1 MEKTAKFIAGSVIG
15 AFIVFITLVIMAL
28 TKTGFA
34 IVNDGERGVMKSGTM
49 YEMDELN
56 PGYHFFVPIW
66 QTVDVQTIRPK
77 LINYSTAESA
87 LEDTDLLIFEP
98 VIEGLDNKGIPVKLA
113 LSIEIRP
120 VDTQLA
126 EMYKED
132 GDFEN
137 SFYKKVKQPNR
148 EAVQATISRFSVDT
162 IMDKRAEVE
171 KTLTD
176 IIMQSYA
183 RNPYF
188 KLETVNLKDIVVPE
202 AIRTKQLDVQAAKQD
217 SLKAAELIVKSEN
230 EAKSEA
236 AKALGIA
243 DKKRIESQ
251 GIADAILIEA
261 SAKAKANKL
270 IAESI
275 TDKVLQADAI
285 QAWERGGSKVP
296 TVGGTIPFIGKIE
309 DLQNIAK

>member
-1 MEKTAKFIAGSVIG
+1 MEKTARLIAGLAVGGVIL
-15 AFIVFITLVIMAL
+15 FITLVIMAL

-34 IVNDGERGVMKSGTM
+34 IVNDGERGVMKSGTKYDM
-49 YEMDELN
+49 EELT
-56 PGYHFFVPIW
+56 PGYHFFIPVW

-77 LINYSTAESA
+77 LINYSTSESNST
-87 LEDTDLLIFEP
+87 DTDLLIFEP

-132 GDFEN
+132 GDFDN

-171 KTLTD
+171 KTLVDMIT
-176 IIMQSYA
+176 QSYT

-202 AIRTKQLDVQAAKQD
+202 SIRTKQLEVQSAKQD
-217 SLKAAELIVKSEN
+217 SLKAAELITKAEN
-230 EAKSEA
+230 EAKAREA
-236 AKALGIA
+236 VA
-243 DKKRIESQ
+243 Q
-251 GIADAILIEA
+251 GEANARLIEA
-261 SAKAKANKL
+261 NGIAKANDTVSKSL
-270 IAESI
+270 
-275 TDKVLQADAI
+275 TDNILQM
-285 QAWERGGSKVP
+285 ERIKKWNGTVPHFVGSDKSS
-296 TVGGTIPFIGKIE
+296 FIFQTDSK
-309 DLQNIAK
+309 

>member
-1 MEKTAKFIAGSVIG
+1 MEKTARLIAGLAVGGVIL
-15 AFIVFITLVIMAL
+15 FITLVIMAL

-34 IVNDGERGVMKSGTM
+34 IINDGERGVMKTGTKYDM
-49 YEMDELN
+49 EELT
-56 PGYHFFVPIW
+56 PGYHFFIPVW

-77 LINYSTAESA
+77 LINYSTSESNST
-87 LEDTDLLIFEP
+87 DTDLLIFEP

-132 GDFEN
+132 GDFDN

-171 KTLTD
+171 KTLADMIT
-176 IIMQSYA
+176 QSYA

-202 AIRTKQLDVQAAKQD
+202 SIRTKQLEVQSAKQD
-217 SLKAAELIVKSEN
+217 SLKAAELITKAEN
-230 EAKSEA
+230 EAKAREA
-236 AKALGIA
+236 VA
-243 DKKRIESQ
+243 Q
-251 GIADAILIEA
+251 GEANARLIEA
-261 SAKAKANKL
+261 NGIAKANDTVSKSL
-270 IAESI
+270 
-275 TDKVLQADAI
+275 TDNILQM
-285 QAWERGGSKVP
+285 ERIKKWNGTVPHFVGNDKSSFIFQTDSK
-296 TVGGTIPFIGKIE
+296 
-309 DLQNIAK
+309 